1 MRKSS
6 RRPILVR
13 LAAAGLA
20 WCAASLLA
28 QERTFPSVRVE
39 PLDEAE
45 GFDDEPALAQAAD
58 GTLYVAWIS
67 FRAGGETLRLAR
79 YRFDGAGFSRL
90 GGWQIA
96 GGRATYVLSPK
107 LVAAAEK
114 VWVVYAA
121 EQKGD
126 WDVWAVECS
135 ARGCG
140 SPLRVSSAPGAD
152 VDPAAAWHDGT
163 LWVVWEASRG
173 GARQIL
179 AASVHGG
186 RVSPEEPVSE
196 SGVSNYD
203 PSIAVDNA
211 GAVAV
216 AWHRFADNNYD
227 IYLRRR
233 PRGGAWQ
240 PERRLTRAP
249 GIDRHAFLFTRGE
262 ELWIAYENAQ
272 MERYFTGRTVRRR
285 VIVAE
290 ITPRGLESFAG
301 HRSPEHLWERAE
313 AAAAGFDGQGRL
325 WVAYLK
331 PRLPRGGWEVHLAAH
346 NGEKWIGQAAVSRRK
361 GMDRRPAL
369 VVSGREAFLAFQA
382 DDLPETWAQDD
393 PAATSQA
400 RSRILL
406 GAADLD
412 RAPARAVP
420 FRVEPLAEP
429 LEDFEAARLRLHYG
443 EDLETPVTDYR
454 GKKLR
459 LWFGDLHNHS
469 DISVCN
475 RVGDQSIDENFQV
488 RRDINRLDFAAVTD
502 HGYNMVPYLWRYSA
516 KLVRANYDPGRFLT
530 LLGQEWTS
538 SFEIYTDENPYGYY
552 GHRNLIHEDPYFPR
566 WWNAH
571 LGGTPAELWAALRK
585 MKASFVTIPHQLAD
599 TGNVPVDWRFTDEQ
613 AQPVAEIF
621 QVRGSYEGFGAPRQA
636 QRSIQAPGR
645 YLRDAWAAGKIIGVI
660 ASPDHGGGYG
670 KAAVWAQELSRK
682 SIIEAIRARRTY
694 GTTAPRLV
702 LDVRVNG
709 HMMGEKVREPAGE
722 RVEVKIR
729 ARAPSRITSV
739 EVCRNGDF
747 IYVHE
752 ANDRDV
758 DLTFLDAS
766 PPAGRV
772 YYYVRV
778 FQQDY
783 EIAWSSPVWL
793 GAD

>member
-1 MRKSS
+1 LRCWHTRFS
-6 RRPILVR
+6 R
-13 LAAAGLA
+13 LAAAALFLVG
-20 WCAASLLA
+20 ASLNG
-28 QERTFPSVRVE
+28 QERTFPSPRVE
-39 PLDEAE
+39 PLQEAE

-58 GTLYVAWIS
+58 GTLYVAWIR
-67 FRAGGETLRLAR
+67 FRDGAESLQMAR

-90 GGWQIA
+90 GGRQIV
-96 GGRATYVLSPK
+96 GEPFTGLLGPK
-107 LVAAAEK
+107 LIPAGDR

-121 EQKGD
+121 EQRGD
-126 WDVWAVECS
+126 WDIWAVECS

-140 SPLRVSSAPGAD
+140 RPLAVSTGRGAD
-152 VDPAAAWHDGT
+152 VNPAAAWHNGE

-173 GARQIL
+173 GARRIL
-179 AASVHGG
+179 AASVAGG
-186 RVSPEEPVSE
+186 RIWPEETVSAT
-196 SGVSNYD
+196 SDSNYN
-203 PSIAVDNA
+203 PSIAVDSA
-211 GAVAV
+211 GTLAV

-233 PRGGAWQ
+233 PRNGSWE

-272 MERYFTGRTVRRR
+272 MERYFTGRTSRRR
-285 VIVAE
+285 AIVAE
-290 ITPRGLESFAG
+290 ISPRGLESFPE
-301 HRSPEHLWERAE
+301 HRSPAHLWERAE
-313 AAAAGFDGQGRL
+313 APVAGFDGEGRL

-346 NGEKWIGQAAVSRRK
+346 NGERWIGQTAVSRRK

-369 VVSGREAFLAFQA
+369 VVGGRRAFLAFQA
-382 DDLPETWAQDD
+382 DDLPETWTQDD
-393 PAATSQA
+393 PAATSEA

-406 GAADLD
+406 AAVDMD
-412 RAPARAVP
+412 RVPSKAVP
-420 FRVEPLAEP
+420 FRVEPLGEP

-443 EDLETPVTDYR
+443 EDLPTPVTEYR
-454 GKKLR
+454 GRKLR
-459 LWFGDLHNHS
+459 LWFGDLHAHS

-475 RVGDQSIDENFQV
+475 RTADQSIEENFQV

-502 HGYNMVPYLWRYSA
+502 HDYNMVPYLWHRSA
-516 KLVRANYDPGRFLT
+516 KLVRAHEDPGRFLT
-530 LLGQEWTS
+530 FLGQEWTS
-538 SFEIYTDENPYGYY
+538 SFEIYTEENPHGYY
-552 GHRNLIHEDPYFPR
+552 GHRNLIHQDPYFPR

-571 LGGTPAELWAALRK
+571 LGGTPAALWAALRR

-599 TGNVPVDWRFTDEQ
+599 TGNVPVDWSFADEE

-660 ASPDHGGGYG
+660 ASPDHGGGCG
-670 KAAVWAQELSRK
+670 KAAVWAEELSRA

-709 HMMGEKVREPAGE
+709 HMMGEKVREPAGG

-729 ARAPSRITSV
+729 ARAPSRITTV
-739 EVCRNGDF
+739 EVCRNGEF

-752 ANDRDV
+752 ADDREV

-793 GAD
+793 GAQ